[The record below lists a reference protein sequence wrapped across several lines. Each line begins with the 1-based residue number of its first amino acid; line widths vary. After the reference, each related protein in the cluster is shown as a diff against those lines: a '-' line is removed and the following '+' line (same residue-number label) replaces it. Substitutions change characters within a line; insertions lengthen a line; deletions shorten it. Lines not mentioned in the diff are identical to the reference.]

1 MKKPL
6 GVLAKKA
13 ESSFEDKKV
22 HKIKGTKAVKTTPKS
37 STPVS
42 KPKSSESS
50 SSSSEEQTQP
60 SQKATSKHS
69 VGSNLIISKQAPAEI
84 RTSSENSAAEFKI
97 SEKPERKR
105 GQNNCKTAKKVLKT
119 SANFVGKT
127 SASKT
132 PTSEILNSTNS
143 SSSDEE
149 ATKEG

>member
-1 MKKPL
+1 MKKPPP
-6 GVLAKKA
+6 VLAKKV
-13 ESSFEDKKV
+13 ESILEDKNV
-22 HKIKGTKAVKTTPKS
+22 HKIKDTKVVKTTPKS

-60 SQKATSKHS
+60 IQKAASKLS
-69 VGSNLIISKQAPAEI
+69 VGSMQAPAEI
-84 RTSSENSAAEFKI
+84 RTSSESSTDEQFKI
-97 SEKPERKR
+97 SEQRERKR
-105 GQNNCKTAKKVLKT
+105 EQNNCKTAKKVLKS

-132 PTSEILNSTNS
+132 STSEVLNTANN